1 MNITI
6 KSEKDKYIFNCNLI
20 LKTFLIKIKFILE
33 KNYDTS
39 FQDLSFSKS
48 ALAALSV
55 VYWAN
60 MLVFLLHGNKK

>member
-1 MNITI
+1 MG
-6 KSEKDKYIFNCNLI
+6 FNSGF
-20 LKTFLIKIKFILE
+20 KGLIKIKFILE